1 VPFEEAE
8 MAGLAIRPE
17 GDVYHLAGEFDL
29 AGVGTFERRTR
40 QALNGHPA
48 VVLDLS
54 ELTFIDASG
63 LRAIVHL
70 VQRCGGRT
78 RFILR
83 NPQPQVL
90 KVFDIL
96 EVADLPGIEIEAR

>member
-1 VPFEEAE
+1 

-29 AGVGTFERRTR
+29 AEVETFERRTR
-40 QALNGHPA
+40 GALNGHTA

-63 LRAIVHL
+63 IRAIAHL
-70 VQRCGGRT
+70 VRRCGGRR

-83 NPQPQVL
+83 NPQPHVM

-96 EVADLPGIEIEAR
+96 EVAKLPDIEIERR